1 MIKDIK
7 LKGMMNIGF
16 RPTVGG
22 IVRKIE
28 VNIFDFNEDIYE
40 QNITVFLKTK
50 LRDERKFNGLDELKI
65 QLGNDAKEAMGI

>member
-1 MIKDIK
+1 MYAVDVMIKDIK

-28 VNIFDFNEDIYE
+28 VNIFDFNEDIYD
-40 QNITVFLKTK
+40 KTICVE
-50 LRDERKFNGLDELKI
+50 LVAVGLY
-65 QLGNDAKEAMGI
+65 